1 MVLRRRSHAKPLT
14 PRGGGVSSLPR
25 RKFFTREEYHKLAEL
40 GVLGEDERVELIEGE
55 IIQIAPVEPEHV
67 AEAHGLY
74 DRMRRLFGKGYCV
87 RMQAP
92 LALSDSE
99 PEPDIA
105 VVPGAQ
111 ADYLHSHPTT
121 AVLVIEIAQTSLQYD
136 REVKSSLYAKAGIPE
151 CWIVD
156 LENRCLKVYRDPVE
170 SPQAAF
176 GYVYRVR
183 LVLQP
188 GDTVAPLAQPERLI
202 RVARLFVV

>member
-1 MVLRRRSHAKPLT
+1 MVLRRRSRTKPLT
-14 PRGGGVSSLPR
+14 PRGGGMSSLPR
-25 RKFFTREEYHKLAEL
+25 RKFTREEYHKLAEL
-40 GVLGEDERVELIEGE
+40 GVLGEDEQVELIEGE
-55 IIQIAPVEPEHV
+55 IIQMAAAEPEHV

-74 DRMRRLFGKGYCV
+74 DRIRRLFGKGYCV

-136 REVKSSLYAKAGIPE
+136 REVKSSLYAKASIPE
-151 CWIVD
+151 YWIVD
-156 LENRCLKVYRDPVE
+156 LENRRLEVYRDPAE

-176 GYVYRVR
+176 GYAYRVR
-183 LVLQP
+183 FVLQP
-188 GDTVAPLAQPERLI
+188 SDTIAPLAKPERTI
-202 RVARLFVV
+202 RVARLFLV